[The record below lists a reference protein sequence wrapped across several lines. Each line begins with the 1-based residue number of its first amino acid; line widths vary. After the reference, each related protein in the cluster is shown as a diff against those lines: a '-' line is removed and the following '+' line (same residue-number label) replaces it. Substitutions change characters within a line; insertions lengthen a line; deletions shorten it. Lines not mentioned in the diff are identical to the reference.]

1 MCKVR
6 TFSQMSFEERL
17 KIKALLETGHSQKD
31 IAQLLN
37 RSASTISREFNRNIA
52 KRGRGSGHYCAESA
66 QRKTV
71 QRHKNKPKAIKLTD
85 ELKCKIKKLIVHDR
99 LSPELISGRAK
110 LEKVEMVSHETIY
123 KFIWTSKHGNKRS
136 GKAYKTLHKFL
147 KHYGRRRKRGN
158 VYENRARILNRIP
171 ISQRPDHINLRKR
184 FGHAEMD
191 IVLGKNRKPGILI
204 IQDRKSRKTWLKKIE
219 HKNAKYINSKIKSI
233 LNRTEKPIRSI
244 TTDNDLAFANHH
256 QLNIDVYFTNPYSS
270 QEKGSV
276 ENRIGQLRRFFPKR
290 TNFDE
295 VSESQIN
302 KVEHLLN
309 NRPLKMFNYKTPNEV
324 YFSNTL
330 ALMN

>member
-1 MCKVR
+1 M
-6 TFSQMSFEERL
+6 
-17 KIKALLETGHSQKD
+17 
-31 IAQLLN
+31 
-37 RSASTISREFNRNIA
+37 
-52 KRGRGSGHYCAESA
+52 
-66 QRKTV
+66 
-71 QRHKNKPKAIKLTD
+71 
-85 ELKCKIKKLIVHDR
+85 
-99 LSPELISGRAK
+99 
-110 LEKVEMVSHETIY
+110 VE
-123 KFIWTSKHGNKRS
+123 
-136 GKAYKTLHKFL
+136 
-147 KHYGRRRKRGN
+147 
-158 VYENRARILNRIP
+158 
-171 ISQRPDHINLRKR
+171 
-184 FGHAEMD
+184 
-191 IVLGKNRKPGILI
+191 
-204 IQDRKSRKTWLKKIE
+204 KIE